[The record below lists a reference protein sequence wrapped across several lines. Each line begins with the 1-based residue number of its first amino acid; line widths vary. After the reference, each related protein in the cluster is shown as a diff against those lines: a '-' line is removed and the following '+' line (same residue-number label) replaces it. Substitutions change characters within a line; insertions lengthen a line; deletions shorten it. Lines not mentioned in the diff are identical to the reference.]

1 MRSAAAEILELDR
14 LSSLYALRAL
24 TMSGY
29 QELSRFE
36 IGREA
41 QQPLDRALDSASV
54 GIHLQLGNRHDG

>member
-1 MRSAAAEILELDR
+1 
-14 LSSLYALRAL
+14 
-24 TMSGY
+24 MSGY